1 MDGSGSGGTSPV
13 DLLSLTAVSAAR
25 SIRDGRITSQEL
37 VGAVLSRIDETDGAL
52 KAYVTV
58 CGDEAM
64 EEARSADARTR
75 GDGGT
80 LGPLHGVPVSIKD
93 LMETKGI
100 RTTAGSRLLS
110 TYVPKADA
118 SVVARLK
125 KAGAIVIGK
134 TNTHE
139 FALGGVTPPTC
150 NPWDLARIPGGSSG
164 GSAAAVAAGSAL
176 ASLGSDTGGSIRIP
190 ASFCGVV
197 GLKPTYGRVSRA
209 GIFPESWSLDHVGP
223 ITRTVEDCALLL
235 TVISGRDPRDRTSSA
250 RQVPDYLSLARRA
263 TLEGLRV
270 GIPSNYFFEPLTR
283 GVRGTVGRAIKELE
297 GLGAVV
303 EHFRFPMAD
312 EILEAHAMID
322 LSESSAYHEDALR
335 ERGDEYQPD
344 VRALLEQGLRV
355 SAVDYVRAQRWRGA
369 FLPRMRSLFR
379 ELDLI
384 VTPCQPTVAPKH
396 GARSVP
402 VDGRELDVD
411 AAMTRFVAPFNFT
424 GQPALSINCGFSGGL
439 PVGLQLVADHF
450 DEGRLLSAALAYER
464 ATGWG
469 RSHPDR

>member
-1 MDGSGSGGTSPV
+1 MGGGGATSSIG
-13 DLLSLTAVSAAR
+13 LRSLTAISAAR
-25 SIRDGRITSQEL
+25 SIRDGRITSEEL
-37 VGAVLSRIDETDGAL
+37 VGALLSRIDETDGVL

-58 CGDEAM
+58 CRGEAT
-64 EEARSADARTR
+64 EEARRADARTR
-75 GDGGT
+75 SGADR

-110 TYVPKADA
+110 SYVPKGDA

-139 FALGGVTPPTC
+139 FALGGITPPTC
-150 NPWDLARIPGGSSG
+150 NPWDPTRIPGGSSG

-209 GIFPESWSLDHVGP
+209 GVFPESWSLDHVGP

-250 RQVPDYLSLARRA
+250 RPVPDYLSLARRA
-263 TLEGLRV
+263 TLEGMRV
-270 GIPSNYFFEPLTR
+270 GVPSNYFFEPLTK
-283 GVRGTVGRAIKELE
+283 GVRSTVGRAIKELAR
-297 GLGAVV
+297 LGAVV

-312 EILEAHAMID
+312 EVLEAHALID
-322 LSESSAYHEDALR
+322 FAESSAYHEDSLR
-335 ERGDEYQPD
+335 ERAGEYQPD

-355 SAVDYVRAQRWRGA
+355 RAVDYIRAQRWRGA
-369 FLPRMRSLFR
+369 FLPRMRALFR
-379 ELDLI
+379 GLDLV
-384 VTPCQPTVAPKH
+384 VTPCQPMVAPKH
-396 GARSVP
+396 GTRSVP
-402 VDGRELDVD
+402 IDGRGVDLDV
-411 AAMTRFVAPFNFT
+411 AMTRFVAPFDFT
-424 GQPALSINCGFSGGL
+424 GHPALSINCGFSDGL
-439 PVGLQLVADHF
+439 PVGLQLVADHY

-464 ATGWG
+464 ATRWG
-469 RSHPDR
+469 RSHPDL